1 VKPFDTAWSVLKNF
15 VLTPGK
21 AAGFFN
27 PSQQF
32 NRHKGVS
39 VNLAHPQY
47 QRMMDDGSPR
57 DINAYAREVMNPVF
71 DHEFTH
77 SMAHRDL
84 SDWLDEYHFHSPEGK
99 ARRKQF
105 LPAHEIAAFAMSQPA
120 TDPYQATRQASSD
133 TQSHSDVMRVL
144 GAPPFVGVDGTGSY
158 QPKPIVSEDLP
169 YEFPERYPEAME

>member
-1 VKPFDTAWSVLKNF
+1 MTPMDKAWLVLKNF
-15 VLTPGK
+15 VLEPGK
-21 AAGFFN
+21 APGFFN

-32 NRHKGVS
+32 YRHKGVS

-77 SMAHRDL
+77 GMAHRDL
-84 SDWLDEYHFHSPEGK
+84 SDWLHEHHFHSPEGK

-105 LPAHEIAAFAMSQPA
+105 IPAHEIAAFAMSQLA

-133 TQSHSDVMRVL
+133 TQHHNDLKGMFD
-144 GAPPFVGVDGTGSY
+144 APPFVGVDGTGSF

-169 YEFPERYPEAME
+169 YTYPERYQTE